1 PGGKSMNAVVRQTST
16 AAVLSLVFGILGW
29 IALPFIGSIVAII
42 CGHMARS
49 EIRRA
54 PPNSVEGDGMAIAGL
69 ILGWSMLV
77 VSVLAIFLL
86 IVFLGGIAFIAALGS
101 I

>member
-1 PGGKSMNAVVRQTST
+1 MNAVVRQTST

-69 ILGWSMLV
+69 ILGWSMLI
-77 VSVLAIFLL
+77 VSVLAIFML

-101 I
+101 V